1 MNEKLIDNVIQDYSL
16 RELQMHSSR
25 ILSNY
30 NATNMFIKQFR
41 ADYDSQQFYK
51 NVIKWFV
58 QKEKCF
64 PEENVLIS
72 HEERYWERG
81 YFKKNNLR
89 FVFPVNEPG
98 LGDRFVMTSNILS
111 TINHHRDKHG
121 VVDLFL
127 KTHPDTLQEQYLN
140 FIDFYDVID
149 FFHFERPQEK
159 ITTNVI
165 NEGPPPYK
173 EIKARKRKK
182 KNNKITY
189 AEKQNDC
196 HNYNMRLDEYMRSN
210 YSLYNHGKYWPITYD
225 KTVEKKLITF
235 MFYVKDNPDRQFEHK
250 FITTEEERLF
260 NKIMRDYHYWIGRP
274 HDPVQRTI
282 QFVRLEDY
290 NFKRNVELLSQSHF
304 VIASEGMWTHL
315 SRAMNIDTIAYT
327 KDDVFINE
335 FNSQGHFASGNFE
348 ECLIKL
354 NEKCIDFKI

>member
-30 NATNMFIKQFR
+30 NATNMFIKQFK

-58 QKEKCF
+58 QKEKKF
-64 PEENVLIS
+64 PEEHVPR

-89 FVFPVNEPG
+89 FVFPVNQPG

-111 TINHHRDKHG
+111 TINHHRDKHC
-121 VVDLFL
+121 VVDIFL
-127 KTHPDTLQEQYLN
+127 KTHPSTLQEQYLN

-165 NEGPPPYK
+165 DEEPPPYK
-173 EIKARKRKK
+173 EIKARKRK
-182 KNNKITY
+182 NITG
-189 AEKQNDC
+189 NVVC

-225 KTVEKKLITF
+225 KTVKKKLITF

-250 FITTEEERLF
+250 FITTEEEKEF
-260 NKIMRDYHYWIGRP
+260 NKLKNYYH
-274 HDPVQRTI
+274 
-282 QFVRLEDY
+282 FVRLEDINY
-290 NFKRNVELLSQSHF
+290 KRNVELLSKSVF
-304 VIASEGMWTHL
+304 FIASEGMWTHL
-315 SRAMNIDTIAYT
+315 SRAMDIDTIAYT
-327 KDDVFINE
+327 KDDVFIYE
-335 FNSQGHFASGNFE
+335 FNNQGHFASGNFE

-354 NEKCIDFKI
+354 KEKCIDFKI

>member
-1 MNEKLIDNVIQDYSL
+1 MNEKLIDNVIRDYSL

-64 PEENVLIS
+64 PEEHVLIS

-81 YFKKNNLR
+81 YFEKNNLR

-111 TINHHRDKHG
+111 TINHLTPVLYRDKHC

-127 KTHPDTLQEQYLN
+127 KPHPDTPQEQYLN

-165 NEGPPPYK
+165 DEGPPPYK
-173 EIKARKRKK
+173 EMQGKRRKLNKRLRR
-182 KNNKITY
+182 NKIIH

-210 YSLYNHGKYWPITYD
+210 YFLFNHGKYWPITYD
-225 KTVEKKLITF
+225 KTVKKKFITF
-235 MFYVKDNPDRQFEHK
+235 IFYVKDDPDRQFEHK

-260 NKIMRDYHYWIGRP
+260 NKIMKDYH
-274 HDPVQRTI
+274 
-282 QFVRLEDY
+282 FVRLEDY

-335 FNSQGHFASGNFE
+335 FNSQGYFASENFE
-348 ECLIKL
+348 ECLTKL
-354 NEKCIDFKI
+354 KEKCIDLKI

>member
-30 NATNMFIKQFR
+30 NATNMFIKQFK

-51 NVIKWFV
+51 NVIKWYV
-58 QKEKCF
+58 QKEKKF
-64 PEENVLIS
+64 PEEHVLIS
-72 HEERYWERG
+72 HEERYWEKG

-89 FVFPVNEPG
+89 FVFPVNQPG

-111 TINHHRDKHG
+111 TIKHYRDKHC
-121 VVDLFL
+121 VVDIFL
-127 KTHPDTLQEQYLN
+127 KTHPSTLQEQYLN

-165 NEGPPPYK
+165 DEEPPPYK
-173 EIKARKRKK
+173 EIKARKRK
-182 KNNKITY
+182 NITGTVIAVY
-189 AEKQNDC
+189 GPNIVC
-196 HNYNMRLDEYMRSN
+196 HNYNMRLDEYKRSN
-210 YSLYNHGKYWPITYD
+210 YSLYNRGKYWPITYD
-225 KTVEKKLITF
+225 KTVKKKLITF

-250 FITTEEERLF
+250 FITTEEERVF
-260 NKIMRDYHYWIGRP
+260 TKIINDYHYWIGC
-274 HDPVQRTI
+274 TI
-282 QFVRLEDY
+282 QFVRLEDL
-290 NFKRNVELLSQSHF
+290 NFAKNVELLSQSHLF
-304 VIASEGMWTHL
+304 IASEGMWTHL
-315 SRAMNIDTIAYT
+315 SRAMDIDTIAYT
-327 KDDVFINE
+327 KDDVFIYE

-354 NEKCIDFKI
+354 NEKCTTLPLSFH